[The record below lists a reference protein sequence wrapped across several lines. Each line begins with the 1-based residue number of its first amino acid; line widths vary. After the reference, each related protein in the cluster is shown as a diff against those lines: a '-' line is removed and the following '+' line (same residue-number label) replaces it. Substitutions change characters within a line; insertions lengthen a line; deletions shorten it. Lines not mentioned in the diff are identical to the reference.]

1 MNGSIPVPGAA
12 LQKRVTSAAKRR
24 AVRLWTNARRGFPSD
39 GSVEQQ
45 SQSTAIILG
54 ETNVNNRNTRLS
66 LGVVFPLVG
75 LSFAGAAIAQTQA
88 DKPSVSAPPAAT
100 AQSGF
105 DAGDIVVTAR
115 KRAESVQDVPIS
127 VSAVS
132 GTMLQQRGIAN
143 LDSLTTLVSGVTVQ
157 RTANNVASFFVR
169 GLGTGPGNDSFENS
183 VALFIDGTYAGRPP
197 EGNQPIFDL
206 ERVEI
211 IKGTQAAL
219 LAKNTSRGAF
229 STTTRKPGSEYAFNF
244 TGSYEFAL
252 GSHLLDGGVDV
263 PISDTLAVR
272 LSGQANLQK
281 GWIRNE
287 LTDKEIPRTNSLAGR
302 IVAVWKPTADFD
314 ATLLYQQYRVNN
326 TGLNEQYAVDLI
338 GRAQQLAT
346 AAGYTGFEARLDRR
360 TARNSATFGD
370 SYETNDGKRAI
381 GTLNYRL
388 GDYTLTSVS
397 AYSEYTQ
404 DRPQFDNDELP
415 GKYTDSDIVNGNH
428 QFTQEIRLSSPSDRR
443 LNFIVGAFYL
453 HEKWRYVRTVDVVR
467 GNLPASVLPITG
479 MFFEDFRLR
488 TNTVSGFGQ
497 GNFNVTDALTFS
509 VGVRVTNERRSAD
522 FFRETLVPGVL
533 TSVLYPAIAPATRKI
548 NATNVDGSVGVQ
560 YKLNRDY
567 LLYASYSRGTKGGG
581 FLSSPTNPDLARYD
595 PEKADNYEVGG
606 KFTFGRSHFN
616 VALFQTNVNGFQQSV
631 FLGGTFRFDPQDLKA
646 KGVETE
652 AVYEVSDALRL
663 AGSLTYLHA
672 RRDDGTEPVNAPKWS
687 GNVTASFRQPV
698 GDDLQ
703 FTADAGM
710 NFKSR
715 VFYAPES
722 LTLGYGSPTN
732 LDANVLPGN
741 AYATVD
747 GRLAIGPRDGRWQ
760 VSLIGKNLLD
770 KDILSYARTATFVTG
785 ASTASIAMPRTVAL
799 QFSIRR

>member
-1 MNGSIPVPGAA
+1 M
-12 LQKRVTSAAKRR
+12 
-24 AVRLWTNARRGFPSD
+24 
-39 GSVEQQ
+39 
-45 SQSTAIILG
+45 
-54 ETNVNNRNTRLS
+54 NNRKTRLS
-66 LGVVFPLVG
+66 LSVVFPLIG
-75 LSFAGAAIAQTQA
+75 LSFAGAAIAQTSA
-88 DKPSVSAPPAAT
+88 DQPSTSAPPPPAA
-100 AQSGF
+100 QGGF

-132 GTMLQQRGIAN
+132 GTTLQQRGLAN
-143 LDSLTTLVSGVTVQ
+143 LESLTTLVSGVTVQ
-157 RTANNVASFFVR
+157 RSANNIATFYVR

-183 VALFIDGTYAGRPP
+183 VALFIDGSYAGRPP

-219 LAKNTSRGAF
+219 LAKNTSLGAF
-229 STTTRKPGSEYAFNF
+229 STTTRKPGTEYAFNF
-244 TGSYEFAL
+244 AASYEFAL

-287 LTDKEIPRTNSLAGR
+287 LTDKDIPRTNSLAGR

-326 TGLNEQYAVDLI
+326 AGLNEQYAVDLI

-360 TARNSATFGD
+360 TAQNSTTFGD

-381 GTLNYRL
+381 GTLNHRL

-404 DRPQFDNDELP
+404 DRPHFDNDELP
-415 GKYTDSDIVNGNH
+415 GKYTEADIVNGNH
-428 QFTQEIRLSSPSDRR
+428 QFTQEVRLSSPSDRR

-453 HEKWRYVRTVDVVR
+453 HEKWRYVRTIEAVR
-467 GNLPASVLPITG
+467 GTLPASVLPITG
-479 MFFEDFRLR
+479 MFFEDFRLS

-497 GNFNVTDALTFS
+497 GNFNVTDALS
-509 VGVRVTNERRSAD
+509 LSLGVRLTNEQRSAD
-522 FFRETLVPGVL
+522 FLRETLVPGVF
-533 TSVLYPAIAPATRKI
+533 TSVLYPAIAPTTRKI
-548 NATNVDGSVGVQ
+548 SATNVDGSVSVQ

-567 LLYASYSRGTKGGG
+567 LFYASYSRGTKGGG
-581 FLSSPTNPDLARYD
+581 FLSSPTSADLARYD

-606 KFTFGRSHFN
+606 KLTFGRSHFN
-616 VALFQTNVNGFQQSV
+616 MALFQTNVSGFQQSV
-631 FLGGTFRFDPQDLKA
+631 FLGGAFRFDPQDLKA
-646 KGVETE
+646 KGVETD

-663 AGSLTYLHA
+663 SGSVTYLHA

-698 GDDLQ
+698 GADLQ

-715 VFYAPES
+715 VFYTPES
-722 LTLGYGSPTN
+722 RTLGYGSPTN

-741 AYATVD
+741 AYAMVD
-747 GRLAIGPRDGRWQ
+747 GRLAVGPRDGRWQ

-770 KDILSYARTATFVTG
+770 KDIVSYARTGTFVTG
-785 ASTASIAMPRTVAL
+785 ASTASIAMPRTVAI